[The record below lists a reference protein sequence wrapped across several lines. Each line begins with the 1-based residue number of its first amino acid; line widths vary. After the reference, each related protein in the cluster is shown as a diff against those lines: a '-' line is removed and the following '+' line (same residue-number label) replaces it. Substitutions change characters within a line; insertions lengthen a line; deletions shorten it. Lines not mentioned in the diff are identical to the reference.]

1 MRPQISPS
9 TSNIFLSPDEQS
21 LCILDQSLLPNETR
35 YLELRTEA
43 NSVEAISSLH
53 VRGAPAIGIFA
64 AFSMHIL
71 ALRSKITGTAP
82 FLKACAL
89 WRVALSAARPTAVNL
104 SKMSNRMLKKAE
116 SMASAPVF
124 RIVETLK

>member
-1 MRPQISPS
+1 MHPHISPS

-43 NSVEAISSLH
+43 DFVEAISSLR

-64 AFSMHIL
+64 AFSMYIL
-71 ALRSKITGTAP
+71 ALRSKITSTAH
-82 FLKACAL
+82 FLRHVHCG
-89 WRVALSAARPTAVNL
+89 V
-104 SKMSNRMLKKAE
+104 MH
-116 SMASAPVF
+116 
-124 RIVETLK
+124 